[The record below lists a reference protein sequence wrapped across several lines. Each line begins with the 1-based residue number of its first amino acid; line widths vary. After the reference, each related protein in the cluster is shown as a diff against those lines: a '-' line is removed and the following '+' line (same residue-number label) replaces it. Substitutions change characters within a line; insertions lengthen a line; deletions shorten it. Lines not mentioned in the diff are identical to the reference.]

1 MANIPGASSAL
12 PGVIVDVVTQ
22 SRGASVPGGIR
33 VSAII
38 GEGVRTE
45 VIVSSAAGGGSDGFN
60 SSYTSTSGSDGRHFK
75 LSLFPLVSNRVRLF
89 RNGVPLVGL
98 EEQIDSGSFNSAY
111 DYRVDIATGRVELQK
126 AFLVDQGGSFVVPL
140 STNVGVG
147 VVNSLSLEDV
157 NAPSETWTI
166 RCVSV
171 QRDSMNAP
179 IANTAKFIAFGTVSG
194 AKLDANGNPVI
205 WIANN
210 QLVSNGVLKF
220 SISESSPV
228 FREGDGFTVKVKSG
242 VLSRNDSL
250 TAEYIYVADLNDP
263 EFLDSMDSITKK
275 HGLASLDNNLS
286 LGCQLALS
294 NTAPG
299 ILCVQ
304 AAPSLPRRQSLLLV
318 DEFDSTSSDND
329 DFTFPFPLGVQ
340 PDNDAQIHF
349 FVTNPATNVETQ
361 VLPNKLDYFTLD
373 TGGGNPTTNA
383 FVTSNVAAPGG
394 YSFFYTVVKKEA
406 TVLSGFDGYLARDPS
421 STGNKGFFSYSSQF
435 DSSFIGKKLKI
446 LDAKNVA
453 NDRNSHDFTNS
464 IPVDGYLTINAV
476 QNGQALV
483 GFDSSVSSTF
493 TFTPIGNHATQ
504 NLAYQVVELDGTSVS
519 GFSGTDGYITLAAS
533 GTTGRF
539 FGLSASN
546 FNTLT
551 SPTTRQLKI
560 SGNAAFNGTYDITAV
575 DSVDGDYVDIRKVF
589 NNESLLRF
597 EVIDP
602 VEESFYVVL
611 NRNVA
616 PNGNSIRVSYV
627 DSRDASFFD
636 AGWTNALESLEL
648 VECDI
653 LVPLPKQTKSV
664 IFQNALQHC
673 KTMSQN
679 KNKKERLLFT
689 GAIAGLKPENI
700 TGASPAAVEDIGVL
714 EGIQGDEITEVLAG
728 NFEDL
733 TNYSVGDA
741 FGNTFRCVYFYP
753 DQIVVQAGADNVLVD
768 GFYIAAA
775 AAGYLSAVSRVEIPL
790 TNKVLSGF
798 TILRNKQYS
807 PTVQEQLAAAGVTL
821 LVPVQ
826 GGGNVIWGRTTTQS
840 GFPEEEEIS
849 IVFIR
854 DRIAKAMRLGF
865 KGFIGIPEDDN
876 TVSTLSARAIGL
888 LTSFIA
894 QGLITQYKDLQV
906 QRDSVDPRQW
916 NIAVKVQPTYPVNF
930 IYIRVSI
937 GTL

>member
-38 GEGVRTE
+38 GEGARTE

-98 EEQIDSGSFNSAY
+98 EGQIDSGSFNSAY

-446 LDAKNVA
+446 QDAKNVA

-602 VEESFYVVL
+602 AEESFYVVL

>member
-38 GEGVRTE
+38 GEGARTE
-45 VIVSSAAGGGSDGFN
+45 VIVSSAAGGGQDGFN
-60 SSYTSTSGSDGRHFK
+60 PSYTSTTGSDGRHFR

-89 RNGVPLVGL
+89 RNGIPLVGL
-98 EEQIDSGSFNSAY
+98 ESTIDSNPFNNSY
-111 DYRVDIATGRVELQK
+111 DYRVDIATGRVELQR
-126 AFLVDQGGSFVVPL
+126 AYLVDQGGSNVVPL
-140 STNVGVG
+140 STNVGQG
-147 VVNSLSLEDV
+147 VINTLSLEDA
-157 NAPSETWTI
+157 NAPTETWTI

-171 QRDSMNAP
+171 QRDANNVP

-194 AKLDANGNPVI
+194 PKLDANGNPVI

-210 QLVSNGVLKF
+210 QVVSNGVLKF

-242 VLSRNDSL
+242 VLVRNDSL
-250 TAEYIYVADLNDP
+250 TSEYIYVADLNDP
-263 EFLDSMDSITKK
+263 EFLDSMDNITKK

-304 AAPSLPRRQSLLLV
+304 AAPPLPRRTSLLLV
-318 DEFDSTSSDND
+318 DEFDATSTD
-329 DFTFPFPLGVQ
+329 DEDFIFPFPLGVL
-340 PDNDAQIHF
+340 PDPDSQIHF
-349 FVTNPATNVETQ
+349 FVKNNATGVETQ
-361 VLPNKLDYFTLD
+361 ILPNKLDYYTLD
-373 TGGGNPTTNA
+373 TSGNPTTNQ
-383 FVTSNVAAPGG
+383 FITDNTPAPGG
-394 YSFFYTVVKKEA
+394 YSFFYTVVTREA
-406 TVLSGFDGYLARDPS
+406 TVVSGFDGYLARDPS
-421 STGNKGFFSYSSQF
+421 STGNKGYFSYSSPF
-435 DSSFIGKKLKI
+435 DSTFIGKKLKI

-453 NDRNSHDFTNS
+453 NNHESHDYTNS
-464 IPVDGYLTINAV
+464 VPVDGYLTINGV
-476 QNGQALV
+476 QNGQLLV
-483 GFDSSVSSTF
+483 GFDSSSSPTF
-493 TFTPIGNHATQ
+493 TFTPIGNHSTQ
-504 NLAYQVVELDGTSVS
+504 DLVFQVVEVDGTSVPT
-519 GFSGTDGYITLAAS
+519 FSGTDGYITMAS
-533 GTTGRF
+533 SGVTGRF
-539 FGLSASN
+539 WSLGTALD
-546 FNTLT
+546 TLT
-551 SPTTRQLKI
+551 SPTTRQLKLA
-560 SGNAAFNGTYDITAV
+560 GNAAFNGTYDITAV
-575 DSVDGDYVDIRKVF
+575 GNDGNDGYYADIRKVF

-602 VEESFYVVL
+602 NEESAYVVL
-611 NRNVA
+611 NHNVA
-616 PNGNSIRVSYV
+616 PSGNAVRISYV
-627 DSRDASFFD
+627 DEKDSSFFD
-636 AGWTNALESLEL
+636 AGWINALESLEL

-679 KNKKERLLFT
+679 KNKKERVLFT

-733 TNYSVGDA
+733 TNYSVADA

-753 DQIVVQAGADNVLVD
+753 DQIVVQAGADNVLID

-790 TNKVLSGF
+790 TNKTLSGF

-807 PTVQEQLAAAGVTL
+807 PTVQEQLAASGVTL

-854 DRIAKAMRLGF
+854 DRIAKAMRQGF

-876 TVSTLSARAIGL
+876 TISTLSARAIGL

-937 GTL
+937 GQL